1 MLNYSSSD
9 YLTDALQFDFQL
21 APLSINT
28 IPYKDK
34 FQDQKIYLGMK
45 NIKGLP
51 KDLAYWIIENRPFVS
66 IEDFILR
73 LPMQYHK
80 LPLLTPLVEL
90 GLFDGFEK
98 NRKKV
103 LQNLPNLFVFADEL
117 GSLFGETNYSWIE
130 AKDFSKAGYHWCWS

>member
-1 MLNYSSSD
+1 M
-9 YLTDALQFDFQL
+9 TDALQFDFQV
-21 APLSINT
+21 APLTINT

-51 KDLAYWIIENRPFVS
+51 KDLAYWIIDQRPFES

-73 LPMQYHK
+73 LPSQYHK

-90 GLFDGFEK
+90 GLFDCFEK
-98 NRKKV
+98 NQKS
-103 LQNLPNLFVFADEL
+103 P
-117 GSLFGETNYSWIE
+117 
-130 AKDFSKAGYHWCWS
+130 SKPS